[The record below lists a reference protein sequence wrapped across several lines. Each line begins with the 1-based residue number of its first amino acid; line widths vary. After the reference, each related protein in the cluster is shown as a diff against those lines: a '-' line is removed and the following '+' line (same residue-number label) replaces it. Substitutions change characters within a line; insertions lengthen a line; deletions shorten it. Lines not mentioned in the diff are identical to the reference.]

1 MQINRLWTAM
11 LTRESRDSETDS
23 SIHLSVNTN
32 GVERLNHAFSDTQQ
46 TDQERGIANL
56 YDVDVTDNGIQSE
69 QLTDSSIRLGINGDD
84 AWRPQHVFV
93 FGEGVTRPGVNETQA
108 VAIETEIDTTL
119 STDASE
125 GPSSVPL
132 HLVGHGSGSLAIR
145 RLFILM
151 RSQASD
157 RPPEDGG
164 ISATAVPHE
173 DLTDAPLEI
182 QIVSQGRLVVL
193 FQIRDTPQEDLE
205 FGEANFYT
213 MPVIVPFTRAELESD
228 AITLRIMGMD
238 DYEPLSLFIFGADQA
253 AGRPTSM
260 VPLVSIPNWQQ
271 AGLGVIDY
279 DPTNGTGSVTLPLA
293 ALPTEVQ
300 PVVETPSLA
309 ARRSH
314 RS

>member
-23 SIHLSVNTN
+23 SIFLSVNIN
-32 GVERLNHAFSDTQQ
+32 GVDRLTHTFPDTQQ
-46 TDQERGIANL
+46 TDQERGTANL
-56 YDVDVTDNGIQSE
+56 YDIDVIDNGIRSE
-69 QLTDSSIRLGINGDD
+69 QLTNSSIRLGIDGDD

-93 FGEGVTRPGVNETQA
+93 FGEGVTRPGTNETQA
-108 VAIETEIDTTL
+108 LAIETEIRTL
-119 STDASE
+119 STDDDE
-125 GPSSVPL
+125 GVPSVAL
-132 HLVGHGSGSLAIR
+132 NLVGHGSGSLAIR

-151 RSQASD
+151 RSRGSD
-157 RPPEDGG
+157 RPPSDGG
-164 ISATAVPHE
+164 IGATAAPHQT
-173 DLTDAPLEI
+173 LTDAPLEI
-182 QIVSQGRLVVL
+182 QIVSQGGLVVL

-238 DYEPLSLFIFGADQA
+238 DYEPLSLFIFGADRS

-293 ALPTEVQ
+293 ALPIEVQ
-300 PVVETPSLA
+300 PAVETPPPA
-309 ARRSH
+309 ATRAH

>member
-11 LTRESRDSETDS
+11 LTRERVDSDTDS
-23 SIHLSVNTN
+23 SLNVSVNTN
-32 GVERLNHAFSDTQQ
+32 GVERLNRTFPDAQQ
-46 TDQERGIANL
+46 TDQERGVANL
-56 YDVDVTDNGIQSE
+56 YDVDVTDNSIQSE
-69 QLTDSSIRLGINGDD
+69 QLTDSSIRMGINGDD

-93 FGEGVTRPGVNETQA
+93 FGEGVTREGVNETQA
-108 VAIETEIDTTL
+108 LAIETEIDTTL
-119 STDASE
+119 SSDSSE
-125 GPSSVPL
+125 GPSGVPL
-132 HLVGHGSGSLAIR
+132 RLVGHGSGSLLIR
-145 RLFILM
+145 RLFILV
-151 RSQASD
+151 RSIASD

-164 ISATAVPHE
+164 IFGSAVPHGTV
-173 DLTDAPLEI
+173 TDAPLEI

-213 MPVIVPFTRAELESD
+213 MPVIVPFTRAPLEIDS
-228 AITLRIMGMD
+228 ITLRIMGMD

-260 VPLVSIPNWQQ
+260 VPLVSISNWRQ

-293 ALPTEVQ
+293 ALPTEV
-300 PVVETPSLA
+300 PSVVEAPFTA
-309 ARRSH
+309 AVS
-314 RS
+314 

>member
-1 MQINRLWTAM
+1 MQIDRLWTAM
-11 LTRESRDSETDS
+11 LTDESTDADTDS
-23 SIHLSVNTN
+23 SIHVSVNTN
-32 GVERLNHAFSDTQQ
+32 GVERLNHTFPDTQQ

-84 AWRPQHVFV
+84 AWRPRHVFV
-93 FGEGVTRPGVNETQA
+93 FGEGVTAPGVNETQA
-108 VAIETEIDTTL
+108 LAIETELDTL
-119 STDASE
+119 STDADE

-132 HLVGHGSGSLAIR
+132 NLVGHGSGSMAIR

-151 RSQASD
+151 RSRASN

-164 ISATAVPHE
+164 IFGTAVPHE
-173 DLTDAPLEI
+173 TVTDAPLEI

-213 MPVIVPFTRAELESD
+213 TPVIVPFTRAELESD

-238 DYEPLSLFIFGADQA
+238 DYEPLSLFIFAADRA

-271 AGLGVIDY
+271 AGLGVIGY

-300 PVVETPSLA
+300 PVVRDALA
-309 ARRSH
+309 RGKAVS
-314 RS
+314 SA